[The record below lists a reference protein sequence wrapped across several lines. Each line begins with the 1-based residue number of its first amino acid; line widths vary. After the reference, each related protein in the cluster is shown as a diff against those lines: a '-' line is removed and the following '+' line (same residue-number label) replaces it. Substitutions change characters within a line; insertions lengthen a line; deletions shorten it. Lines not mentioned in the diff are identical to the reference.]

1 MAPSPRTN
9 NNSRKLFPN
18 RQNDIQTKSIPEFKK
33 RKVFCIHEQT

>member
-18 RQNDIQTKSIPEFKK
+18 RQNDIQTTFIPEYEK
-33 RKVFCIHEQT
+33 RKVFHIHEQT